1 MAVER
6 RYRDEEPCRGIYTK
20 ENREQ
25 FNYQNK
31 FIRVEPTEGD
41 FGDYVPFIA
50 VVVSSVSLGVSIA
63 FWLFKI
69 L

>member
-1 MAVER
+1 MKNPVG
-6 RYRDEEPCRGIYTK
+6 GIYTK
-20 ENREQ
+20 ENREP

-31 FIRVEPTEGD
+31 SIRVEPTGVIL
-41 FGDYVPFIA
+41 GDYLPFIA

-63 FWLFKI
+63 FWVLKI

>member
-1 MAVER
+1 MKNPVG
-6 RYRDEEPCRGIYTK
+6 GIYTK
-20 ENREQ
+20 ENREP

-31 FIRVEPTEGD
+31 SIRVEPTGD
-41 FGDYVPFIA
+41 FGDYLPFIA

-63 FWLFKI
+63 FWVLKI

>member
-1 MAVER
+1 MKNPVG
-6 RYRDEEPCRGIYTK
+6 GIYTK

-31 FIRVEPTEGD
+31 FIRVEPTGD
-41 FGDYVPFIA
+41 DFWDYLLFIA

>member
-1 MAVER
+1 MKNPVG
-6 RYRDEEPCRGIYTK
+6 GIYTK
-20 ENREQ
+20 ENGEQ

-31 FIRVEPTEGD
+31 FIRVEATGGD
-41 FGDYVPFIA
+41 FWDYLPFIA

-63 FWLFKI
+63 FWVLKI

>member
-1 MAVER
+1 MKNPVG
-6 RYRDEEPCRGIYTK
+6 GIYTK

-31 FIRVEPTEGD
+31 FIRVEPTRCD
-41 FGDYVPFIA
+41 FWDYLPFIA

-69 L
+69 LCFL

>member
-1 MAVER
+1 MKNPVGA
-6 RYRDEEPCRGIYTK
+6 IYTK
-20 ENREQ
+20 ENGEQ

-31 FIRVEPTEGD
+31 FIRVEPTGGD
-41 FGDYVPFIA
+41 FWDYLPFIA

-63 FWLFKI
+63 FWALKI

>member
-1 MAVER
+1 MKNPVG
-6 RYRDEEPCRGIYTK
+6 GIYTK
-20 ENREQ
+20 ENGEQ

-31 FIRVEPTEGD
+31 FIRVEPTGGD
-41 FGDYVPFIA
+41 FGDCLPFIA

-63 FWLFKI
+63 FWALKI

>member
-1 MAVER
+1 MKNPVG
-6 RYRDEEPCRGIYTK
+6 GIYTK
-20 ENREQ
+20 ENGEQ

-31 FIRVEPTEGD
+31 FIRVESTGGD
-41 FGDYVPFIA
+41 FWDYLPFIA

-63 FWLFKI
+63 FWVLKI

>member
-1 MAVER
+1 MKNPVG
-6 RYRDEEPCRGIYTK
+6 GIYTK

-31 FIRVEPTEGD
+31 FLRVEPTRCD
-41 FGDYVPFIA
+41 FWDYLPFIA

-69 L
+69 LCFL

>member
-1 MAVER
+1 MKNPVG
-6 RYRDEEPCRGIYTK
+6 GIYTK
-20 ENREQ
+20 ETREQ

-31 FIRVEPTEGD
+31 FIRVEPTRRD
-41 FGDYVPFIA
+41 FWDYLPFIA

-69 L
+69 LCFL

>member
-1 MAVER
+1 MKNPVG
-6 RYRDEEPCRGIYTK
+6 GIYTK
-20 ENREQ
+20 EDTEKLG
-25 FNYQNK
+25 YQNEY
-31 FIRVEPTEGD
+31 IRVKASEDD
-41 FGDYVPFIA
+41 FWDYLPFIA

>member
-1 MAVER
+1 MKNPVG
-6 RYRDEEPCRGIYTK
+6 GIYTK

-31 FIRVEPTEGD
+31 FIRVESTGGD
-41 FGDYVPFIA
+41 FWHYLPFIA

-63 FWLFKI
+63 FWVLKI

>member
-1 MAVER
+1 MKNPVG
-6 RYRDEEPCRGIYTK
+6 GIYTK

-31 FIRVEPTEGD
+31 FIRVEPTGGD
-41 FGDYVPFIA
+41 FRDYLPFIA

>member
-1 MAVER
+1 MKNPVG
-6 RYRDEEPCRGIYTK
+6 GIYTK

-25 FNYQNK
+25 FKYQNK
-31 FIRVEPTEGD
+31 FIRVEPTGD
-41 FGDYVPFIA
+41 DFWDYLPFIA